1 MKTKELSA
9 IHLNGIIILFLI
21 LIPIINTYAEVLDA
35 DAAAILIADQGN
47 EVVILKTYTTIGNE
61 VFFNTG
67 LISVEIPNSVTIVN
81 KGAFAY
87 TRLASVVIFFR

>member
-47 EVVILKTYTTIGNE
+47 EVVIPNTYTTIGDE
-61 VFFNTG
+61 AFFNTG
-67 LISVEIPNSVTIVN
+67 LISVEIPNSVTIIN

-87 TRLASVVIFFR
+87 TGLASVVIFFR

>member
-21 LIPIINTYAEVLDA
+21 IIPIINTYAEVLDA
-35 DAAAILIADQGN
+35 DAPAILIADQGN

-67 LISVEIPNSVTIVN
+67 LISVEIPNSVTIIN

-87 TRLASVVIFFR
+87 TGLALVVIFFR

>member
-1 MKTKELSA
+1 MNTKGLSA

-35 DAAAILIADQGN
+35 DDAAILIADQGN
-47 EVVILKTYTTIGNE
+47 EVVIPNTYTTIGNE

-67 LISVEIPNSVTIVN
+67 L
-81 KGAFAY
+81 
-87 TRLASVVIFFR
+87 ASVVIFFR